1 MRRALLPC
9 AVFVLLAGGFQASAV
24 AAEDRRPT
32 LCLPAEAAVFSCAV
46 GSRIVSLCASADIG
60 PGQGALVYR
69 FGRKGALEL
78 VHPDPSRPPGSA
90 FSTAVVGDAG
100 SAGDIVRFSRGD
112 ATYTLYSVMVKGQG
126 ERNGVLVTQVGRR
139 RAELKCKDFPLG
151 NDAWRLVY
159 RAKLPR
165 AEPADLDSRR

>member
-1 MRRALLPC
+1 MRQAIRRCLLP
-9 AVFVLLAGGFQASAV
+9 ALFVDALVVGRV

-32 LCLPAEAAVFSCAV
+32 LCLREEKAVFSCAI

-60 PGQGALVYR
+60 PGQGTLVYR

-78 VHPDPSRPPGSA
+78 VYPDPPRPPGSA

-112 ATYTLYSVMVKGQG
+112 ATYTLYSLTVKGQG
-126 ERNGVLVTQVGRR
+126 DRDGLVVTQGGRR
-139 RAELKCKDFPLG
+139 SHLRCRDFALG
-151 NDAWRLVY
+151 DQAWAPVY

-165 AEPADLDSRR
+165 AEPAELDLPR

>member
-1 MRRALLPC
+1 MRRALRRCLVTALC
-9 AVFVLLAGGFQASAV
+9 GVALVVGRA

-32 LCLPAEAAVFSCAV
+32 LCLPAEKAVFSCAV
-46 GSRIVSLCASADIG
+46 GSRIVSLCAAADIG
-60 PGQGALVYR
+60 PGQGTLVYR

-78 VHPDPSRPPGSA
+78 VHPDPPRTPGSA

-112 ATYTLYSVMVKGQG
+112 ATYTLYSIMVKGQG
-126 ERNGVLVTQVGRR
+126 ERNGVMVSQAGKRR
-139 RAELKCKDFPLG
+139 VDLKCKDFPLG
-151 NDAWRLVY
+151 NDAWSLVY

-165 AEPADLDSRR
+165 AEPAELNPGQ